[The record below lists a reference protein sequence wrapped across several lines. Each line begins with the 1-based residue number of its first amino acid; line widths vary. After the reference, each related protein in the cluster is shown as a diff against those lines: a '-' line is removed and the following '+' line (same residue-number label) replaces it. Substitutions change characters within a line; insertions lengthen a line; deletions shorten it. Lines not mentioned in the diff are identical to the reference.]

1 MKYKTTKQKSYAV
14 NSRGSPVWS
23 SLYPEKERT
32 GRLPPNLKDYDS
44 YERQMLW
51 NIKRRKGIKKQKKD
65 EKYTLGKRK
74 WNQKENII
82 KPLQKWRTL
91 KEAKKKLDTPEM
103 QWHGP
108 FETTSNK
115 MGEKKKQDKKLKRRS
130 ETWKI
135 ETDT

>member
-1 MKYKTTKQKSYAV
+1 MKYQKEERNKEA
-14 NSRGSPVWS
+14 
-23 SLYPEKERT
+23 KERW
-32 GRLPPNLKDYDS
+32 K
-44 YERQMLW
+44 
-51 NIKRRKGIKKQKKD
+51 IHIRK
-65 EKYTLGKRK
+65 K